1 MAGGRSPA
9 DPPPAKH
16 RKESS
21 ATVAAASLGDDVL
34 FEIFIRLPSLA
45 TLVRATYTCRA
56 WRRAV
61 ASFGDFRRRFRETHP
76 APLLGLFFDP
86 PGADQTP
93 ALPIFPSFVPTRGAS
108 RDLAAAV
115 RGGDFFLTSLQE
127 RPGGLHGW
135 DIHDCRGG
143 YILVGNR
150 AQKAMAVLNPLARGS
165 ERFFGFGHVHDDN
178 LHGEHGL
185 PVAHDACRLCCSESE
200 VALDAR
206 LLCSDE
212 DPKLFRVIIIAHD
225 KSRARATVFSSDT
238 GEWSVHQW
246 ADVPPISLP
255 MPFKLQL
262 LNSNMQANGMLHWVY
277 SNLRHMLTLDT
288 VTMEFSVT
296 ELPLWVRASEC
307 CFVVGETNNGT
318 PCIVYVFKFR
328 VYLFLQTIDDD
339 GVKRW
344 MVDKRTSLDA
354 QLDGLLGK
362 LKDKYSELQV
372 VAIRDGFAYLAASAR
387 YHYATTPSAVPA
399 SKLVSIMSRFGL
411 HLVW

>member
-1 MAGGRSPA
+1 MPGEGMKSTLIER
-9 DPPPAKH
+9 D
-16 RKESS
+16 R
-21 ATVAAASLGDDVL
+21 AAASLGDDVL

-61 ASFGDFRRRFRETHP
+61 ASSADFRRRFRETHP

-93 ALPIFPSFVPTRGAS
+93 ALPIFPSFVPTRGAD
-108 RDLAAAV
+108 RDLAAAI

-143 YILVGNR
+143 YILV
-150 AQKAMAVLNPLARGS
+150 V
-165 ERFFGFGHVHDDN
+165 VHDN
-178 LHGEHGL
+178 
-185 PVAHDACRLCCSESE
+185 CRLCCSESE

-206 LLCSDE
+206 LLCSEE

-225 KSRARATVFSSDT
+225 KSRVRATVFSSDT
-238 GEWSVHQW
+238 DEWSVHQW

-255 MPFKLQL
+255 VPFKLQL
-262 LNSNMQANGMLHWVY
+262 LNSNNMQANGMPYWVY

-296 ELPLWVRASEC
+296 ELPLRVRASEC
-307 CFVVGETNNGT
+307 CFVVGETNYGT

-328 VYLFLQTIDDD
+328 VSLFLQTIDDD

-344 MVDKRTSLDA
+344 MVIKRTSLDA

-362 LKDKYSELQV
+362 LKDRYSELQI
-372 VAIRDGFAYLAASAR
+372 VAVRDGFAYLAASATAR
-387 YHYATTPSAVPA
+387 RYATTPSWVLSLCLEAM
-399 SKLVSIMSRFGL
+399 KLEKMFQKPYECCVHPYIMSWPLSLVGNFGSFAL
-411 HLVW
+411 KYGTKST